1 MINFL
6 TIKILLHKNGYTEAD
21 VCVRRIEK
29 KKKKKKKK
37 NKKKKK
43 TTTKKKKQKKKK
55 NQQQQQN
62 KQNNTKKCKNSY
74 EIYPE
79 PIIDK

>member
-21 VCVRRIEK
+21 VCVRRIGK
-29 KKKKKKKK
+29 
-37 NKKKKK
+37 
-43 TTTKKKKQKKKK
+43 KKKK

>member
-29 KKKKKKKK
+29 KKKKE
-37 NKKKKK
+37 N
-43 TTTKKKKQKKKK
+43 QQQQ
-55 NQQQQQN
+55 QQQQQN

>member
-29 KKKKKKKK
+29 KKKKKE
-37 NKKKKK
+37 N
-43 TTTKKKKQKKKK
+43 QQQQ
-55 NQQQQQN
+55 QQQQQN

>member
-29 KKKKKKKK
+29 KNKK
-37 NKKKKK
+37 NKQTNNNNNK
-43 TTTKKKKQKKKK
+43 TNRTTQKNVKIVMKFIQSQLLTNK
-55 NQQQQQN
+55 YS
-62 KQNNTKKCKNSY
+62 KQNSK
-74 EIYPE
+74 
-79 PIIDK
+79 DKF

>member
-29 KKKKKKKK
+29 KKKKKNQKKQQ
-37 NKKKKK
+37 NKKK
-43 TTTKKKKQKKKK
+43 
-55 NQQQQQN
+55 
-62 KQNNTKKCKNSY
+62 NTKKCKNSY

>member
-1 MINFL
+1 MVTQKQMFVSEEL
-6 TIKILLHKNGYTEAD
+6 
-21 VCVRRIEK
+21 EK

-37 NKKKKK
+37 NH
-43 TTTKKKKQKKKK
+43 
-55 NQQQQQN
+55 QQQQN

>member
-29 KKKKKKKK
+29 KKKKKKKTNNNNNNNNNKTNRTTQK
-37 NKKKKK
+37 NVKIVMKFIQSQLLTNKYS
-43 TTTKKKKQKKKK
+43 
-55 NQQQQQN
+55 
-62 KQNNTKKCKNSY
+62 KQNSK
-74 EIYPE
+74 
-79 PIIDK
+79 DKF

>member
-1 MINFL
+1 MV
-6 TIKILLHKNGYTEAD
+6 TQ
-21 VCVRRIEK
+21 
-29 KKKKKKKK
+29 
-37 NKKKKK
+37 
-43 TTTKKKKQKKKK
+43 KQMFVSEELKKKKK

>member
-21 VCVRRIEK
+21 VCVRRIGK
-29 KKKKKKKK
+29 
-37 NKKKKK
+37 
-43 TTTKKKKQKKKK
+43 KKKKQKKK
-55 NQQQQQN
+55 NHQQQQN

>member
-1 MINFL
+1 MVTQKQMFVSEEL
-6 TIKILLHKNGYTEAD
+6 
-21 VCVRRIEK
+21 K
-29 KKKKKKKK
+29 KK
-37 NKKKKK
+37 
-43 TTTKKKKQKKKK
+43 KKKK

>member
-1 MINFL
+1 MVTQKQMFVSEEL
-6 TIKILLHKNGYTEAD
+6 
-21 VCVRRIEK
+21 EK
-29 KKKKKKKK
+29 
-37 NKKKKK
+37 
-43 TTTKKKKQKKKK
+43 KKKK
-55 NQQQQQN
+55 NQQQHQN

>member
-21 VCVRRIEK
+21 VCVRRIGK

-37 NKKKKK
+37 NH
-43 TTTKKKKQKKKK
+43 
-55 NQQQQQN
+55 QQQQN

>member
-1 MINFL
+1 MVTQKQMFVSEEL
-6 TIKILLHKNGYTEAD
+6 
-21 VCVRRIEK
+21 
-29 KKKKKKKK
+29 KKKKKK
-37 NKKKKK
+37 NH
-43 TTTKKKKQKKKK
+43 
-55 NQQQQQN
+55 QQQQN

>member
-29 KKKKKKKK
+29 KKKKKPT
-37 NKKKKK
+37 
-43 TTTKKKKQKKKK
+43 TTTKQIEQHKKM
-55 NQQQQQN
+55 
-62 KQNNTKKCKNSY
+62 
-74 EIYPE
+74 
-79 PIIDK
+79 

>member
-29 KKKKKKKK
+29 KKKKKK
-37 NKKKKK
+37 
-43 TTTKKKKQKKKK
+43 QQQQ
-55 NQQQQQN
+55 QQQQQN

>member
-29 KKKKKKKK
+29 
-37 NKKKKK
+37 
-43 TTTKKKKQKKKK
+43 KKKK

>member
-29 KKKKKKKK
+29 KKQ
-37 NKKKKK
+37 
-43 TTTKKKKQKKKK
+43 KKQTKQ
-55 NQQQQQN
+55 QQQQQN

>member
-21 VCVRRIEK
+21 VCVIRIEK
-29 KKKKKKKK
+29 KKKKKE
-37 NKKKKK
+37 N
-43 TTTKKKKQKKKK
+43 QQQQQ
-55 NQQQQQN
+55 QQQQQN

>member
-29 KKKKKKKK
+29 KKKKKK
-37 NKKKKK
+37 N
-43 TTTKKKKQKKKK
+43 QQQQ
-55 NQQQQQN
+55 QQQQQN

>member
-29 KKKKKKKK
+29 K
-37 NKKKKK
+37 
-43 TTTKKKKQKKKK
+43 
-55 NQQQQQN
+55 QQQQQQ
-62 KQNNTKKCKNSY
+62 KQNNNNNNNNNKKQTEQHK
-74 EIYPE
+74 
-79 PIIDK
+79 KM

>member
-21 VCVRRIEK
+21 VCVRRIGKKKKKKKKKKHKQKK

-37 NKKKKK
+37 NH
-43 TTTKKKKQKKKK
+43 
-55 NQQQQQN
+55 QQQQN

>member
-1 MINFL
+1 MVTQKQMFVSEEL
-6 TIKILLHKNGYTEAD
+6 
-21 VCVRRIEK
+21 K
-29 KKKKKKKK
+29 K
-37 NKKKKK
+37 
-43 TTTKKKKQKKKK
+43 KKKK

>member
-29 KKKKKKKK
+29 KKKKKIKTTKT
-37 NKKKKK
+37 K
-43 TTTKKKKQKKKK
+43 TTTTKQTEQHKKM
-55 NQQQQQN
+55 
-62 KQNNTKKCKNSY
+62 
-74 EIYPE
+74 
-79 PIIDK
+79 

>member
-29 KKKKKKKK
+29 KKKKKK
-37 NKKKKK
+37 
-43 TTTKKKKQKKKK
+43 
-55 NQQQQQN
+55 QQQQQK

>member
-29 KKKKKKKK
+29 KKKKKTNNNNKTNRTTQK
-37 NKKKKK
+37 NVKIVMKFIQSQLLTNKYS
-43 TTTKKKKQKKKK
+43 
-55 NQQQQQN
+55 
-62 KQNNTKKCKNSY
+62 KQNSK
-74 EIYPE
+74 
-79 PIIDK
+79 DKF

>member
-29 KKKKKKKK
+29 NQK
-37 NKKKKK
+37 NQKK
-43 TTTKKKKQKKKK
+43 TNNNNNNNNNKTNRTTQKNVKIVMKFIQSQLLTNK
-55 NQQQQQN
+55 YS
-62 KQNNTKKCKNSY
+62 KQNSK
-74 EIYPE
+74 
-79 PIIDK
+79 DKF

>member
-29 KKKKKKKK
+29 NKK
-37 NKKKKK
+37 NKKKP
-43 TTTKKKKQKKKK
+43 TTTTTTTITTKQTEQHKKM
-55 NQQQQQN
+55 
-62 KQNNTKKCKNSY
+62 
-74 EIYPE
+74 
-79 PIIDK
+79 

>member
-29 KKKKKKKK
+29 KKKKKKK
-37 NKKKKK
+37 N
-43 TTTKKKKQKKKK
+43 QQQQ
-55 NQQQQQN
+55 QQQQQN